1 MIERAIWWVATKPW
15 IMSATGYTRAYRVAM
30 DFDDMEAILRWFND
44 IGEIIDRYYGKPVF
58 GLHLEWAFVDRD
70 GKSAKCLRLRQRG
83 GLGSGILHYLAA
95 SNKTLMR
102 EPPLPLSDEERALR
116 AKVRHKIS
124 RAVAQHKIG
133 HGVGNRL
140 PETPVGFLIPG
151 YKKLNYRPD
160 APPQDGPESYGP
172 EDWQLMLDFLFT
184 GFVPDWYIDGEA
196 KRYDGWWNRKG
207 RKKVAFQNIRSG
219 IAPFS

>member
-1 MIERAIWWVATKPW
+1 MNQDELDAAFKKHFAKRGKRERGMIERAIWWVATKPW

-116 AKVRHKIS
+116 AG
-124 RAVAQHKIG
+124 AQ
-133 HGVGNRL
+133 
-140 PETPVGFLIPG
+140 
-151 YKKLNYRPD
+151 RPD
-160 APPQDGPESYGP
+160 CP
-172 EDWQLMLDFLFT
+172 WQ
-184 GFVPDWYIDGEA
+184 P
-196 KRYDGWWNRKG
+196 R
-207 RKKVAFQNIRSG
+207 RSE
-219 IAPFS
+219 